1 MAKTIQLYYLDM
13 MPLTHASEDILD
25 ELRDVQM
32 NVGNLVR
39 VAAYMGSPT

>member
-1 MAKTIQLYYLDM
+1 MAKTIQSHYLDM
-13 MPLTHASEDILD
+13 LPLPHASGDILD

-39 VAAYMGSPT
+39 VAAHMGSPT